1 MSAHGHSEGLAKELK
16 IIIAII
22 GIALLYQFFPLSFD
36 LNSST
41 EIKGSKVIK
50 LGSGLDNLADKDG
63 GYVVSRIV
71 DGDTIEVSR
80 NGETTK
86 VRLLGINT
94 PESVGDRAH
103 ECFGKEASAYATS
116 IMKGET
122 VKLETDDSQDKYDKY
137 GRLLAYVYLLDNQMA
152 NRKLVAEGYAYEYT
166 YDAPYKYQ
174 EDFKSLQSFAKR
186 EARGLWAKDTCNG
199 VKSLVN

>member
-22 GIALLYQFFPLSFD
+22 AVAAIYQFFPLSFNS
-36 LNSST
+36 NSS
-41 EIKGSKVIK
+41 GDNNGNKVIK
-50 LGSGLDNLADKDG
+50 LGSGLDNLNAKDG
-63 GYVVSRIV
+63 GYQVTRIV
-71 DGDTIEVSR
+71 DGDTIEVAR
-80 NGETTK
+80 DGETIK

-152 NRKLVAEGYAYEYT
+152 NRKLIAEGYAYEYT

-174 EDFKSLQSFAKR
+174 EDFKALQSFAKR
-186 EARGLWAKDTCNG
+186 EARGLWARDTCNG
-199 VKSLVN
+199 EKSLVN

>member
-1 MSAHGHSEGLAKELK
+1 MSASAHSEGLATELK
-16 IIIAII
+16 IILVIIAL
-22 GIALLYQFFPLSFD
+22 ALLYQLFPLSFD
-36 LNSST
+36 SNSAT
-41 EIKGSKVIK
+41 DINGNKIVK

-71 DGDTIEVSR
+71 DGDTIEVTR
-80 NGETTK
+80 NGENTK
-86 VRLLGINT
+86 VRLLGINS

-116 IMKGET
+116 ILKGET

-137 GRLLAYVYLLDNQMA
+137 GRLLAYVYLMDNQMA
-152 NRKLVAEGYAYEYT
+152 NRKLIAEGYAYEYT

-174 EDFKSLQSFAKR
+174 DDFKALQSFAKR
-186 EARGLWAKDTCNG
+186 ESRGLWARNTCNG

>member
-1 MSAHGHSEGLAKELK
+1 
-16 IIIAII
+16 
-22 GIALLYQFFPLSFD
+22 
-36 LNSST
+36 
-41 EIKGSKVIK
+41 
-50 LGSGLDNLADKDG
+50 
-63 GYVVSRIV
+63 
-71 DGDTIEVSR
+71 
-80 NGETTK
+80 
-86 VRLLGINT
+86 
-94 PESVGDRAH
+94 
-103 ECFGKEASAYATS
+103 
-116 IMKGET
+116 MKGET